1 MIYKFKALDPRSN
14 LKFDIDLDKDKKV
27 YCFIGENGVGK
38 TQLLEN
44 MARTLFLTN
53 EFFKKDEPGI
63 LSASGSINT
72 SLELK
77 INDADIAFNERYKK
91 DIAKDNQ
98 CIISWLFYNSLITTV
113 STDKALV
120 FIAAKGRGYAKNCA
134 QPKLLQNN
142 EENFTKVL
150 NLTIR
155 AMNGQSDEVNN
166 SIADWLVTRL
176 MINEAFVSF
185 DSKRIFEEAKAFF
198 RVIAPLL
205 ADLRLFKTNGDG
217 QETVNAQLDSDILK
231 IGGIPIDKLST
242 GVVSLMRILQEIV
255 SGYSAWNGMRE
266 TPLPDVFE
274 MDGVV
279 FIDEIEAHMHP
290 KWQTQIIPLL
300 KKSFPNTT
308 FYIATHS
315 PIIVATTEEG
325 EAYELKRDA
334 QNQVTA
340 QKLGNPKDWYVED
353 LLSNAFEVSL
363 PSSDEENTIED
374 ALLNLSLMIRKF
386 TAKSTSMPI
395 SCPILLEEKREIETL
410 YHKIKSRL
418 DTSPDPQDPRKET
431 LEQLWSRIQ

>member
-1 MIYKFKALDPRSN
+1 MIYKFEALDPRSN
-14 LKFDIDLDKDKKV
+14 LKFNIDLEKDKKIC
-27 YCFIGENGVGK
+27 CFIGENGVGK

-53 EFFKKDEPGI
+53 ELLKKDELNTLLGWQKI
-63 LSASGSINT
+63 ST

-77 INDADIAFNERYKK
+77 INDAHIAFNERYEKA
-91 DIAKDNQ
+91 IAKNKQFSIGWPSID
-98 CIISWLFYNSLITTV
+98 SLITNVWTN
-113 STDKALV
+113 KALV
-120 FIAAKGRGYAKNCA
+120 FIAAKGRGYTKNCGE
-134 QPKLLQNN
+134 PKLLQNN
-142 EENFTKVL
+142 KENFIKAL
-150 NLTIR
+150 NLTIS

-166 SIADWLVTRL
+166 NIADWLVTRL
-176 MINEAFVSF
+176 MINEDFVSF
-185 DSKRIFEEAKAFF
+185 DSKRVFEEAKAFF

-217 QETVNAQLDSDILK
+217 QETVNAQLDSGVLK
-231 IGGIPIDKLST
+231 IDGIPIDKLST
-242 GVVSLMRILQEIV
+242 GVVSLMRILQEII

-266 TPLPDVFE
+266 TPLTNVFE

-290 KWQTQIIPLL
+290 KWQTRIIPLL

-325 EAYELKRDA
+325 EAYELKRDT

-374 ALLNLSLMIRKF
+374 ALLNLSLMIQKF
-386 TAKSTSMPI
+386 TAKSTPMPI
-395 SCPILLEEKREIETL
+395 SCPILLEEKREIEIL
-410 YHKIKSRL
+410 YHEIKSRL
-418 DTSPDPQDPRKET
+418 DNSPDPQDPRKET
-431 LEQLWSRIQ
+431 LEQLWSRVR